1 MYKEYNLANGKTVS
15 MFFDDRGIGM
25 ITMEAMDTLCAELDV
40 MIRCFECVHHQAVA
54 NYPGT
59 IICKKH
65 GTYMPCDG
73 FCSCAERISNKL

>member
-25 ITMEAMDTLCAELDV
+25 ITMEAMDTFCAELDMIFRERHP

-65 GTYMPCDG
+65 GTY
-73 FCSCAERISNKL
+73 FLHTIQR